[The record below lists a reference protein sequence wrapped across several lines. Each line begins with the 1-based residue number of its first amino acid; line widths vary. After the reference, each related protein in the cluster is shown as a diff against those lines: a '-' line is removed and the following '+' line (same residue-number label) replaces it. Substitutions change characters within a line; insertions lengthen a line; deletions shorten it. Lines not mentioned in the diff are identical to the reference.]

1 MAHEYEGN
9 MVNEFLVS
17 ECEDEL
23 SALRA
28 RVARLEEAL
37 ETIAAGYIRKP
48 ICPHMD
54 GSIEYSNHLMSRSM
68 MMGLAS
74 SALRGEE

>member
-28 RVARLEEAL
+28 RVVMLEAL
-37 ETIAAGYIRKP
+37 LLEAL
-48 ICPHMD
+48 
-54 GSIEYSNHLMSRSM
+54 GSIQAEYSIELRNRVRAA
-68 MMGLAS
+68 LAVEKQNACS
-74 SALRGEE
+74 

>member
-17 ECEDEL
+17 ECEQEL
-23 SALRA
+23 HALLA

-37 ETIAAGYIRKP
+37 NEISTLYWVDAPAPEEMRRIAR
-48 ICPHMD
+48 
-54 GSIEYSNHLMSRSM
+54 R
-68 MMGLAS
+68 
-74 SALRGEE
+74 ALEEK